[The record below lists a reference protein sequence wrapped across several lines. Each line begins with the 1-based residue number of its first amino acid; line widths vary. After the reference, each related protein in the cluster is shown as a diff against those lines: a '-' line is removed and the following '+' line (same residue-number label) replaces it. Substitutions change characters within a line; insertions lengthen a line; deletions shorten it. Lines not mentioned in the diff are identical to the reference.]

1 MIHLPLTK
9 PTAAC
14 SHLDQNHSQQIA
26 TSTSA
31 ATPSS
36 QAMIRNVD
44 GELITVPHEYI
55 CPITMELMHHPM
67 ATRYGHTYERNAI
80 VQWISSGN
88 GYCPLTRTPLSYSD
102 IIPHRQMEKKIVCW
116 KARNKIADLSLSSIL
131 ATQEDR
137 AVDFVGVL
145 QLNSQQQGE
154 LHSFIANQISTH
166 NPQFPMLQ
174 LEQQQQQQQPKNQR
188 TKVKLGL
195 RGLFRLGSVRSS
207 IKTAKDSTSEELVA
221 TETSSSSSLEAD
233 MEADMENDTRSVIK
247 FHDDFAQ
254 RQYLLKALADAE
266 QSFQEYD
273 TVLND

>member
-1 MIHLPLTK
+1 MIHLPLAK
-9 PTAAC
+9 PTAPSAQ
-14 SHLDQNHSQQIA
+14 LDQIHTQQIT
-26 TSTSA
+26 TS
-31 ATPSS
+31 PSS

-44 GELITVPHEYI
+44 AELITVPHEYI

-137 AVDFVGVL
+137 AVDFVGIL

-154 LHSFIANQISTH
+154 FHSFIANQISTH
-166 NPQFPMLQ
+166 HPQFPMLQ
-174 LEQQQQQQQPKNQR
+174 LEQQQQQPKNHR

-254 RQYLLKALADAE
+254 RQYLLKALVDAE

-273 TVLND
+273 AVLNE